1 MMRGRRDRWT
11 RRTGRVFVVILALQ
25 GGDGRVVAVMVGWWG
40 FEDQGGVIVW
50 KGCHEG

>member
-1 MMRGRRDRWT
+1 MG
-11 RRTGRVFVVILALQ
+11 GNVVI
-25 GGDGRVVAVMVGWWG
+25 VGWWG